1 MCKLFN
7 SDSFD
12 LNLPCYIH
20 VQFTY
25 TTFCGLDFTEG
36 HKVSR
41 KQVGSFSHSIYGTK
55 QFDITL
61 SHRMTLTFKVREL
74 GEC

>member
-1 MCKLFN
+1 MY
-7 SDSFD
+7 
-12 LNLPCYIH
+12 NLLLPLS
-20 VQFTY
+20 VALT
-25 TTFCGLDFTEG
+25 LPKG
-36 HKVSR
+36 HKMSR

-61 SHRMTLTFKVREL
+61 SDRMTLTFKVREL